1 MGWRVVQIKGPAS
14 LDLSRA
20 GPEYPRRT
28 DMARHILGS
37 RWFALALILLARVSM
52 AMQFQ
57 SIAPVGPLLI
67 ADLALSYAELGLLIG
82 IYLLPGTA
90 LALPGG
96 LLGQRFGNRRVV
108 LSALGLMVGG
118 GLVTATSHSLWMGG
132 AGRLVSG
139 AGGVLLTLVLA
150 KMTAEWFVGKE
161 ISTAMSI
168 MLTGWPLGIGLATS
182 TFGAVAAASSWRL
195 VQYLT
200 ALVAAITFVL
210 LAYLYRDAP
219 GVGTSAA
226 ALRFMPNLPPRGWAL
241 ALSAGAVWMF
251 FNVGFIVLLG
261 FGPGVLVW
269 RGASLGGA
277 GLQVSLAVWVSSLS
291 VPLGGA
297 LVDRT
302 RRPNI
307 AIVLG
312 CVLTALA
319 IAAVPLL
326 PAPVVWLL
334 LAGVLAGVPPGAIV
348 ALVPGSVRSDRVA
361 GAFGLFYATYYLGMA
376 ALQPVAGLLRDL
388 TASPSAPLFFAAG
401 MMALTA
407 LALGV
412 FRRIEG
418 NRAPTR

>member
-1 MGWRVVQIKGPAS
+1 
-14 LDLSRA
+14 
-20 GPEYPRRT
+20 
-28 DMARHILGS
+28 MARHVLGS
-37 RWFALALILLARVSM
+37 RWFALGLVLLARISM
-52 AMQFQ
+52 ATQFQ
-57 SIAPVGPLLI
+57 SIAPVSPLLVT
-67 ADLALSYAELGLLIG
+67 DLALSYAELGLLIG
-82 IYLLPGTA
+82 LYLLPGAA

-118 GLVTATSHSLWMGG
+118 GLVTAVSHSLWMAG

-139 AGGVLLTLVLA
+139 AGGVLLTLVVT

-168 MLTGWPLGIGLATS
+168 MLTGWPVGIGLATA

-200 ALVAAITFVL
+200 ALLAAVTFVL
-210 LAYLYRDAP
+210 LACLYRDAP
-219 GVGTSAA
+219 GVGTSRA
-226 ALRFMPNLPPRGWAL
+226 ALRLLPNLPPRGWAL
-241 ALSAGAVWMF
+241 ALAAGAMWTL
-251 FNVGFIVLLG
+251 FNVGFIVLVG
-261 FGPGVLVW
+261 FGPGVLVS

-277 GLQVSLAVWVSSLS
+277 GFQVSLAVWVSSLS

-334 LAGVLAGVPPGAIV
+334 LAGILVGVAPGAIV
-348 ALVPGSVRSDRVA
+348 ALVPGSVRPEQVA
-361 GAFGLFYATYYLGMA
+361 AAFGVFYATYYLGMA

-388 TASPSAPLFFAAG
+388 TASPSAPVFFAAG
-401 MMALTA
+401 MIALPA
-407 LALGV
+407 LVLGV
-412 FRRIEG
+412 FRRIEEP
-418 NRAPTR
+418 RASR

>member
-1 MGWRVVQIKGPAS
+1 
-14 LDLSRA
+14 
-20 GPEYPRRT
+20 
-28 DMARHILGS
+28 MARHVLGS
-37 RWFALALILLARVSM
+37 RWFALGLVLLARVSM
-52 AMQFQ
+52 ATQFQ
-57 SIAPVGPLLI
+57 SIAPVGPLLVT
-67 ADLALSYAELGLLIG
+67 DLALSYAELGLLIG
-82 IYLLPGTA
+82 LYLLPGAA

-118 GLVTATSHSLWMGG
+118 GLVTAASHSLWMAG

-139 AGGVLLTLVLA
+139 AGGVLLTLVVT

-161 ISTAMSI
+161 IATAMSI
-168 MLTGWPLGIGLATS
+168 MLTGWPVGIGLATA
-182 TFGAVAAASSWRL
+182 TLGAVAAASSWRL

-200 ALVAAITFVL
+200 ALLAAVTFVL
-210 LAYLYRDAP
+210 LACFYRDAP
-219 GVGTSAA
+219 GVGTSRA

-241 ALSAGAVWMF
+241 ALVAGAMWAL
-251 FNVGFIVLLG
+251 FNVGFIVLVG
-261 FGPGVLVW
+261 FGPGVLVS

-277 GLQVSLAVWVSSLS
+277 GFQVSLAVWVSSLS

-302 RRPNI
+302 RRPNM

-334 LAGVLAGVPPGAIV
+334 LAGILVGVAPGAIV
-348 ALVPGSVRSDRVA
+348 ALVPGSVRPEQIA
-361 GAFGLFYATYYLGMA
+361 AAFGLFYATYYLGMA

-388 TASPSAPLFFAAG
+388 TARPSAPVFFAAA
-401 MMALTA
+401 MIALPA
-407 LALGV
+407 LVLGV

-418 NRAPTR
+418 QRSSR